1 MDTERSSVN
10 SSKELIMREKRA
22 NKGLCFGKIDGDFF
36 NILNIIWHSNTT
48 LPPPD
53 FSPIALVERIFF

>member
-22 NKGLCFGKIDGDFF
+22 NKGLCFGKIDGDLF
-36 NILNIIWHSNTT
+36 NIMGNG
-48 LPPPD
+48 
-53 FSPIALVERIFF
+53 